1 MKKVIVSGI
10 PDELLPW
17 EEIAKEQSIIKIRT
31 DRRRYG
37 KIVTIVEGF
46 DPSVDLHDM
55 AKMLKKKMATGGS
68 VKDGQIV
75 LQGEH
80 TERVKK
86 VLEDMGYTV
95 EIL

>member
-1 MKKVIVSGI
+1 M
-10 PDELLPW
+10 
-17 EEIAKEQSIIKIRT
+17 
-31 DRRRYG
+31 
-37 KIVTIVEGF
+37 
-46 DPSVDLHDM
+46 DLHDM